1 MSRIFIALTP
11 EQRFNQQIIEFK
23 KHQQG
28 LQLEKS
34 IVNWAKD
41 NSHHLTINL
50 IGEMEPEQIEEMF
63 NELNDFNVI
72 GNILNLEII
81 RISYFPNDNGQV
93 LVANIELTSQLKKLF
108 DQVEKIVAKI
118 GVGISLKSFKPHIT
132 LARFKDKA
140 RPFKSLLQLEKPIQ
154 ISFKTLDVYNS
165 KFYLGR
171 TRHKLIKTYDL

>member
-11 EQRFNQQIIEFK
+11 EQKFNQQIIEFK
-23 KHQQG
+23 KHLQG
-28 LQLEKS
+28 LQLDNA
-34 IVNWAKD
+34 IVNWSKN
-41 NSHHLTINL
+41 NSHHLTINF
-50 IGEMEPEQIEEMF
+50 IGEMEPEQKEEMF

-81 RISYFPNDNGQV
+81 GISYFPNDNGQV
-93 LVANIELTSQLKKLF
+93 VVANIGLSSQLQKVF

-140 RPFKSLLQLEKPIQ
+140 RPFKSLLQLEEPIQ
-154 ISFKTLDVYNS
+154 ISFKTLDVYKS
-165 KFYLGR
+165 EFSLGR
-171 TRHKLIKTYDL
+171 TKHKLIRTYEL